1 MVEPRTSPLEFI
13 DTMGGLYERARA
25 SAAAVATVYA
35 HVRRRLLTALGLPLN
50 TGDERLVAVAADAS
64 GVRRGGALQRR
75 SRMRERHRPIS
86 DLTAKQAVPI
96 VRGAP
101 GVCGASRRRWEGA
114 KTEMSTLEEVTGQAR
129 RELAK
134 VIVGQAEMVDLL
146 LLTIVCG
153 GHALLEG
160 VPGLAKTLAIRA
172 LARIMRLQFQRVQC
186 TPDLMPA
193 DIVGANVFNMATS
206 AFTLHQ
212 GPVFTDLL
220 LVDEIN
226 RMPPRTQAALLEA
239 MEERQVTIDGTSHRL
254 SPAFTAFAT
263 QNPVEFEGTYPLPE
277 AELDRF
283 LVKIRLGYPDRAAGE
298 EEAILERH
306 HRGFDARAIDE
317 LSVLEPLDLEQL
329 AAARREVQAVTVEA
343 PLFTYIAA
351 IARRTREWPS
361 LTLGV
366 SPRGAIHLMQ
376 LAKAMAAMDGREFLL
391 PDDVKRA
398 APPVF
403 RHRLILKPEADL
415 EGLTADQITAD
426 ILAAV
431 EVPK

>member
-1 MVEPRTSPLEFI
+1 MNSLE
-13 DTMGGLYERARA
+13 
-25 SAAAVATVYA
+25 SA
-35 HVRRRLLTALGLPLN
+35 
-50 TGDERLVAVAADAS
+50 
-64 GVRRGGALQRR
+64 
-75 SRMRERHRPIS
+75 M
-86 DLTAKQAVPI
+86 
-96 VRGAP
+96 
-101 GVCGASRRRWEGA
+101 
-114 KTEMSTLEEVTGQAR
+114 GQAR

-160 VPGLAKTLAIRA
+160 VPGLAKTLTIRT
-172 LARIMRLQFQRVQC
+172 LSRIMRLQFQRVQC

-206 AFTLHQ
+206 AFTLHR
-212 GPVFTDLL
+212 GPIFTDLL

-239 MEERQVTIDGTSHRL
+239 MEERQVTIDGTSHKL
-254 SPAFTAFAT
+254 SAAFTAFAT

-306 HRGFDARAIDE
+306 HRGFDARAIDK
-317 LSVLEPLDLEQL
+317 LDLVPLDTSQMDE
-329 AAARREVQAVTVEA
+329 ARREVNAVAVEA
-343 PLFTYIAA
+343 PLFAYIASVT
-351 IARRTREWPS
+351 RRSRDWPS

-366 SPRGAIHLMQ
+366 SPRGAVHLMQ
-376 LAKAMAAMDGREFLL
+376 IAKAMAAMDGRDYLL

-415 EGLTADQITAD
+415 EGLTPDQVTAD